1 MYLAKDKKGNKTFA
15 NITVFTYKKLLL
27 LINNPTCGH
36 LNEIFLKDMFNYNTL
51 YAYAML

>member
-15 NITVFTYKKLLL
+15 NITVFTLQKLLL

-36 LNEIFLKDMFNYNTL
+36 LNEIFQKDMFNYNTL